1 VPLTG
6 PDGSP
11 AMLEDIFTN
20 PRTARLAKI
29 MSDNR

>member
-1 VPLTG
+1 LV
-6 PDGSP
+6 
-11 AMLEDIFTN
+11 MLEDIFTN